1 MPQHKTTKRAASGM
15 GSIRKTQRIVNG
27 KVYTYYEARYTVGF
41 HPGTGKQIQKSIT
54 GKTQKE
60 VSQKLKAIESSLDT
74 GNYIEPCKMSVSEW
88 LDLWVSGYLR
98 NLKPLTEKTYIRSG
112 HIASKARARC
122 SKIEGFGR
130 AYHTDILQLL
140 VRERAGTEN
149 SKKYSWSTSQC
160 LTTSRFKWLHS
171 AEIQPMRASS
181 QKLLD
186 LKSSH

>member
-88 LDLWVSGYLR
+88 LDSWVSGYLR
-98 NLKPLTEKTYIRSG
+98 NLKPLTEKTYS
-112 HIASKARARC
+112 
-122 SKIEGFGR
+122 
-130 AYHTDILQLL
+130 D
-140 VRERAGTEN
+140 
-149 SKKYSWSTSQC
+149 
-160 LTTSRFKWLHS
+160 
-171 AEIQPMRASS
+171 
-181 QKLLD
+181 
-186 LKSSH
+186 